1 MKKEMKKLKKLVNMY
16 SGTKETE
23 ITFAKEVEQT
33 GNELVEILG
42 RVHDFLNP
50 WDQAVL
56 VTVLTNILAF
66 MEVNAKYNGIFLDEA
81 IKGCYEDSKKEYLE
95 QAKKNILAGRV

>member
-1 MKKEMKKLKKLVNMY
+1 MKKLKKLVNMY

-56 VTVLTNILAF
+56 VAILTNMLACVT
-66 MEVNAKYNGIFLDEA
+66 VNAKFDGVNLEEA
-81 IKGCYEDSKKEYLE
+81 IRDNYYDALKEYKK
-95 QAKKNILAGRV
+95 QAAREIAKGNI